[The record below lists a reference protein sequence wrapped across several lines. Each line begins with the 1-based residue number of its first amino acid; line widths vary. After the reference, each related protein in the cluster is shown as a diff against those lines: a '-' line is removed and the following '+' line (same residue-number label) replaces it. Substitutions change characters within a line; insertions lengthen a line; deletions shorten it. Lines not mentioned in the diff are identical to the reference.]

1 VKTTAVRLLAAE
13 RIKLTSTPSLWWC
26 GGIAVALVVGMMGL
40 AVAIESDLGRVSEA
54 VPYLARLGYPVV
66 LVLAAVAVTG
76 EYRHGTLRTTFVAV
90 PRRTMVLLA
99 KTAVVAIGASA
110 LGLAAAFGSW
120 ALALL
125 VARGADA
132 ALDTPADWRAVAG
145 VGLAYAVVAVIGVGV
160 GLLVRH
166 GAGAVTL
173 LLCWLLAEIVA
184 GSVATTSEY
193 LSPWLPFT
201 VLNRFTSAE
210 LAGPNPG
217 QSIFV
222 EQSMFGPWAA
232 LAYAAGVALAVL
244 AAAVAATRRRD
255 A

>member
-1 VKTTAVRLLAAE
+1 VKTAAVRLVAAE

-40 AVAIESDLGRVSEA
+40 AAAVVPDLGRVSES
-54 VPYLARLGYPVV
+54 VPYVARLGYPVV
-66 LVLAAVAVTG
+66 LVLAALAVTG
-76 EYRHGTLRTTFVAV
+76 EYRYGTLRTTFVAV

-99 KTAVVAIGASA
+99 KAAVVAVGSTV

-125 VARGADA
+125 IVGGADA
-132 ALDTPADWRAVAG
+132 ALDTAADWRAVAG

-173 LLCWLLAEIVA
+173 LLCWLLGEIVA
-184 GSVATTSEY
+184 GSVPTTSEY

-210 LAGPNPG
+210 LAGPTPG

-222 EQSMFGPWAA
+222 EQTLFAPWAA

-244 AAAVAATRRRD
+244 AAAVVVTRRRD

>member
-1 VKTTAVRLLAAE
+1 MKTAAVRLLAAE

-40 AVAIESDLGRVSEA
+40 AAAVVPDLGRVSES

-66 LVLAAVAVTG
+66 LVLAALAVTG
-76 EYRHGTLRTTFVAV
+76 EHRYGTLRTTFVAV

-99 KTAVVAIGASA
+99 KTAVVAVGSTV

-125 VARGADA
+125 VVRGANA

-173 LLCWLLAEIVA
+173 LLGWLLAEVVA
-184 GSVATTSEY
+184 GSATFTSEH

-210 LAGPNPG
+210 LTGPSPG

-222 EQSMFGPWAA
+222 EQTLFGPWAA

-244 AAAVAATRRRD
+244 AVAVVVTRRRD

>member
-1 VKTTAVRLLAAE
+1 VKTATVRLLAAE
-13 RIKLTSTPSLWWC
+13 RIKLTSTPSMWWC
-26 GGIAVALVVGMMGL
+26 GGVAVVLVVGMMGL
-40 AVAIESDLGRVSEA
+40 AAAIESDLGRVSES

-66 LVLAAVAVTG
+66 LVLAALAVTG
-76 EYRHGTLRTTFVAV
+76 EHRHGTLRTTFVAV

-99 KTAVVAIGASA
+99 KTAVVAVGSSA
-110 LGLAAAFGSW
+110 VGLAAAFGSW

-125 VARGADA
+125 VARGSDA

-145 VGLAYAVVAVIGVGV
+145 VGLAYAVVGVIGVGV

-173 LLCWLLAEIVA
+173 LLGWLLAEIVA
-184 GSVATTSEY
+184 SSVPMTSEY

-210 LAGPNPG
+210 LAGPTPG

-222 EQSMFGPWAA
+222 EQTLFGPWAA
-232 LAYAAGVALAVL
+232 LAYAAGVAFAVL
-244 AAAVAATRRRD
+244 AAAVVVTRRRD
-255 A
+255 V